1 MPSTRVRILTL
12 SELSEHLHVSKT
24 TIYKMLRERKLP
36 GFRVGHEWRFHFDA
50 IEQWQRDQSEG
61 RNRKSD

>member
-1 MPSTRVRILTL
+1 LTL

-36 GFRVGHEWRFHFDA
+36 GFRVGHEWRFNVDA
-50 IEQWQRDQSEG
+50 IERWQRDQMKDSA
-61 RNRKSD
+61 RKPD